1 MVHTRRS
8 LQKTTD
14 CQAQQRQIRRV
25 IKKRS
30 GRMID
35 GPSVNGQYT
44 LAFPQAGSTTTD
56 SFLAGLNFHTD
67 LIRLAQPTRP

>member
-1 MVHTRRS
+1 
-8 LQKTTD
+8 
-14 CQAQQRQIRRV
+14 
-25 IKKRS
+25 
-30 GRMID
+30 MID
-35 GPSVNGQYT
+35 GPSANGQYT